1 MAGPPAWWPIAG
13 PPGMP
18 PLESL
23 TVSTPAAPQ
32 PAPGLEQLL
41 TLATPMD
48 TCRGLFFNGALEA
61 VRSLGGEAAR
71 AKCYA
76 AAGEKKY
83 VDFFSYPVAD
93 FLKTIFTAAE
103 VLGGADGEG
112 RAQVLRQL
120 GRRGTADFLHSTVG
134 KTMMALAGT
143 DPQRLL
149 ASFPSAYRA
158 SLSYGDRSV
167 ERLGEKQARLMARR
181 DFLPL
186 EYNEGVL
193 IAALEQSTVREL
205 VVQGRRLA
213 PLDVDYDI
221 RWL

>member
-1 MAGPPAWWPIAG
+1 MGSNGRPAPSEPI
-13 PPGMP
+13 
-18 PLESL
+18 
-23 TVSTPAAPQ
+23 TVSPLVAPL

-41 TLATPMD
+41 TLATPAD
-48 TCRGLFFNGALEA
+48 TCRGLFFNGIF
-61 VRSLGGEAAR
+61 EAAR
-71 AKCYA
+71 ALGGEGARVKCYA
-76 AAGEKKY
+76 AVGEKKY

-93 FLKTIFTAAE
+93 FLKTLFSAAE
-103 VLGGADGEG
+103 VLAGPGQGG
-112 RAQVLRQL
+112 RSLVLRQL
-120 GRRGTADFLHSTVG
+120 GRRATADFLHSTVG

-143 DPQRLL
+143 DPHRLL

-193 IAALEQSTVREL
+193 SAAMEQSTAREL
-205 VVQGRRLA
+205 VVRGHQLA
-213 PLDVDYDI
+213 PLDVDYDLS
-221 RWL
+221 WL

>member
-1 MAGPPAWWPIAG
+1 MVHPPFGA
-13 PPGMP
+13 
-18 PLESL
+18 S
-23 TVSTPAAPQ
+23 TVTLSAAPI
-32 PAPGLEQLL
+32 PAPGLELLL

-48 TCRGLFFNGALEA
+48 TCRGMFFNGAFEA
-61 VRSLGGEAAR
+61 VRSLGGEEAR
-71 AKCYA
+71 VKCHA
-76 AAGEKKY
+76 AAGDKKY

-103 VLGGADGEG
+103 VLGGPAPAG
-112 RAQVLRQL
+112 RGMVLRRL
-120 GRRGTADFLHSTVG
+120 GRRATADFLHSTVG
-134 KTMMALAGT
+134 RTMMALAGT

-193 IAALEQSTVREL
+193 LAALEQSTAREPVVR
-205 VVQGRRLA
+205 GRQVSA
-213 PLDVDYDI
+213 LDVDYDVS
-221 RWL
+221 WL

>member
-1 MAGPPAWWPIAG
+1 MSSP
-13 PPGMP
+13 
-18 PLESL
+18 S
-23 TVSTPAAPQ
+23 
-32 PAPGLEQLL
+32 APGLEQLL

-48 TCRGLFFNGALEA
+48 TCRGLFFNGVFEA
-61 VRSLGGEAAR
+61 VRSLGGEEAR
-71 AKCYA
+71 VRCYGA
-76 AAGEKKY
+76 VGEKKY

-93 FLKTIFTAAE
+93 FLKTIFSAAE
-103 VLGGADGEG
+103 VLGGQGG
-112 RAQVLRQL
+112 RSMVLRQL
-120 GRRGTADFLHSTVG
+120 GRRATADFLHSTVG

-193 IAALEQSTVREL
+193 HAAMEHSTARDL
-205 VVQGRRLA
+205 VVRGRQLA
-213 PLDVDYDI
+213 PLDADYDI
-221 RWL
+221 SWS

>member
-1 MAGPPAWWPIAG
+1 MSTSAPI
-13 PPGMP
+13 P
-18 PLESL
+18 
-23 TVSTPAAPQ
+23 V
-32 PAPGLEQLL
+32 PGLEQLL
-41 TLATPMD
+41 PLTTPMD
-48 TCRGLFFNGALEA
+48 TCRGMFFNGAFEA
-61 VRSLGGEAAR
+61 VRALGGEVAR
-71 AKCYA
+71 ARCHA
-76 AAGEKKY
+76 AAGGKQY

-93 FLKTIFTAAE
+93 FLKVIFIAAE
-103 VLGGADGEG
+103 LLGPTHEG
-112 RAQVLRQL
+112 RGRVLRQL
-120 GRRGTADFLHSTVG
+120 GRRATADFLHSTVG

-143 DPQRLL
+143 DPHRLL

-193 IAALEQSTVREL
+193 IAAMEQSTARDS